1 MVDIHITIND
11 DIIDLHTLTDEEF
24 AFYMDCLMKYKA
36 NIPHSEFLKLLQAP
50 EVMKGNKITRETV
63 ESNLFRAIQDL
74 EHRLAVRQG
83 IISGEI
89 PQEEPAQKA
98 EYVSAYKAAQMKN
111 ATVTGIVRAVR
122 EGRLAGHQD
131 KKRGH
136 WKIPVRALQNYTPTR
151 QNRKKK

>member
-63 ESNLFRAIQDL
+63 ESN
-74 EHRLAVRQG
+74 LAVRQG

-136 WKIPVRALQNYTPTR
+136 WKIPVRALQNYTPPR